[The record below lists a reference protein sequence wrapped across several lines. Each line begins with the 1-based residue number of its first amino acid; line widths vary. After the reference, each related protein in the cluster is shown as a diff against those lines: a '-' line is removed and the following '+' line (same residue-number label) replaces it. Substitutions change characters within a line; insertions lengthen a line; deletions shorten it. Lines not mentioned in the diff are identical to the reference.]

1 MSDLANSVSLE
12 DIEEK
17 GGKSSPLR
25 PASPLGAAPVRVLTI
40 LGLLLLW
47 SLATYFEWL
56 PAFYL
61 PSPRAVVEQF
71 FAVATEG
78 YADANLL
85 QHFDAS
91 LWRIL
96 AALLVALVTAVPA
109 GVAIG
114 LSPIARGILD
124 PIIEFLRPVPPL
136 AYLPLMVIWCG
147 IGETT
152 KVLIILIA
160 IFAPVAIT
168 TAAGVA
174 TVPSDRIDAARALG
188 ARRWQVLR
196 HVILPNALPSILTGV
211 RIGLGVGWSTL
222 IAAELV
228 AASRGLGIMI
238 KTASDFLQTDIVVLG
253 IFVIALVA
261 IGFEWLV
268 RLAERFLV
276 PWHGKA

>member
-1 MSDLANSVSLE
+1 MSDLVNSASL
-12 DIEEK
+12 DDLAAK
-17 GGKSSPLR
+17 DAKAGKAR
-25 PASPLGAAPVRVLTI
+25 PAALGAGPVRVVTVLA
-40 LGLLLLW
+40 LLLLW
-47 SLATYFEWL
+47 STASYFEWL

-61 PSPRAVVEQF
+61 PSPRAVLDQLYTV
-71 FAVATEG
+71 TTDG
-78 YADANLL
+78 YADATLL

-91 LWRIL
+91 LWRIVG
-96 AALLVALVTAVPA
+96 ALLIAFVTAVPA
-109 GVAIG
+109 GIAIG
-114 LSPIARGILD
+114 LSPVARGILD

-136 AYLPLMVIWCG
+136 AYLPLVVIWCG

-152 KVLIILIA
+152 KILIILIA

-174 TVPSDRIDAARALG
+174 TVPADRLDAARALG
-188 ARRWQVLR
+188 ASRWQVLR

-261 IGFEWLV
+261 IVFEWIV
-268 RLAERFLV
+268 RLAEKLLV

>member
-1 MSDLANSVSLE
+1 MSDLANSTRLSDLAPE
-12 DIEEK
+12 TGK
-17 GGKSSPLR
+17 GTAGTRVLLS
-25 PASPLGAAPVRVLTI
+25 AGPVRVVTVLA
-40 LGLLLLW
+40 LLLVW
-47 SLATYFEWL
+47 SIATYFEWL

-61 PSPRAVVEQF
+61 PSPRAVLDQLYTV
-71 FAVATEG
+71 TTDG
-78 YADANLL
+78 YADATLL
-85 QHFDAS
+85 QHLEAS

-96 AALLVALVTAVPA
+96 AALLIAFITAVPA

-136 AYLPLMVIWCG
+136 AYLPLVVIWCG

-174 TVPSDRIDAARALG
+174 AVPTDRLDAARALG
-188 ARRWQVLR
+188 ASKWQVLW
-196 HVILPNALPSILTGV
+196 HVILPNSLPSILTGV

-261 IGFEWLV
+261 IGFEWIV
-268 RLAERFLV
+268 RSVEKILV

>member
-1 MSDLANSVSLE
+1 MSDLANSVSLD

-17 GGKSSPLR
+17 SGKGGSGR

-61 PSPRAVVEQF
+61 PSPRAVIEQLI
-71 FAVATEG
+71 AVATEG
-78 YADANLL
+78 YADATLL

-96 AALLVALVTAVPA
+96 AALLVALLTAVPA
-109 GVAIG
+109 GIAIG

-160 IFAPVAIT
+160 IFAP
-168 TAAGVA
+168 
-174 TVPSDRIDAARALG
+174 DRIDAARALG

-268 RLAERFLV
+268 RLAEKLLV

>member
-1 MSDLANSVSLE
+1 MSDLANSTRLSDLAP
-12 DIEEK
+12 EESK
-17 GGKSSPLR
+17 GASGAR
-25 PASPLGAAPVRVLTI
+25 PGLSAGPVRIVTVLS
-40 LGLLLLW
+40 LLVLW
-47 SLATYFEWL
+47 SIATYFEWL

-61 PSPRAVVEQF
+61 PSPRAVLDQLYT
-71 FAVATEG
+71 VATEG
-78 YADANLL
+78 YADATLL

-96 AALLVALVTAVPA
+96 AALLIAFVTAVPA

-136 AYLPLMVIWCG
+136 AYLPLVVIWCG

-174 TVPSDRIDAARALG
+174 AVPTDRLDAARALG
-188 ARRWQVLR
+188 ASKWQVLW
-196 HVILPNALPSILTGV
+196 HVILPNSLPSILTGV

-261 IGFEWLV
+261 IGFEWIV
-268 RLAERFLV
+268 RSAEKILV

>member
-1 MSDLANSVSLE
+1 MSDLANSASLD
-12 DIEEK
+12 DIE
-17 GGKSSPLR
+17 GKSGKGR
-25 PASPLGAAPVRVLTI
+25 TGKRASPLGAAPVRVLTI
-40 LGLLLLW
+40 LALLLIW

-61 PSPRAVVEQF
+61 PSPRAVIEQLF
-71 FAVATEG
+71 TVATEG
-78 YADANLL
+78 YADATLL

-96 AALLVALVTAVPA
+96 AALLIALVTAVPA
-109 GVAIG
+109 GIAIG

-160 IFAPVAIT
+160 VFAPVAIT

-174 TVPSDRIDAARALG
+174 TVPPDRIDAARALG
-188 ARRWQVLR
+188 ARRWQVLW
-196 HVILPNALPSILTGV
+196 HVILPNALPSILTGI

-228 AASRGLGIMI
+228 AASQGLGIMI

-268 RLAERFLV
+268 RLAERLLV
-276 PWHGKA
+276 PWNGKA

>member
-12 DIEEK
+12 NIEEK
-17 GGKSSPLR
+17 SGKSSPGR
-25 PASPLGAAPVRVLTI
+25 PTSPLGAAPVRVLTI

-78 YADANLL
+78 YADATLL

-109 GVAIG
+109 GIAIG

>member
-1 MSDLANSVSLE
+1 MSDLANSASLQ
-12 DIEEK
+12 DIEER
-17 GGKSSPLR
+17 GGRGRRARS
-25 PASPLGAAPVRVLTI
+25 ATPLGATPVRILTI
-40 LGLLLLW
+40 LGLLVIW

-61 PSPRAVVEQF
+61 PSPQAVVEQLF
-71 FAVATEG
+71 TVATEG
-78 YADANLL
+78 YADATLL

-96 AALLVALVTAVPA
+96 AALLIALVTAVPA
-109 GVAIG
+109 GIAIG

-147 IGETT
+147 IGEST

-168 TAAGVA
+168 TAAGVGA
-174 TVPSDRIDAARALG
+174 VPPDRIDAARALG
-188 ARRWQVLR
+188 ARRWQVLW
-196 HVILPNALPSILTGV
+196 HVILPNALPSILTGI

-268 RLAERFLV
+268 RLAEKWLV
-276 PWHGKA
+276 PWHSKA

>member
-1 MSDLANSVSLE
+1 MSDLANSVSL
-12 DIEEK
+12 DDVEEQN
-17 GGKSSPLR
+17 GKVGSRKS
-25 PASPLGAAPVRVLTI
+25 ASPLGATPVRILTI
-40 LGLLLLW
+40 LGLLLTW

-61 PSPRAVVEQF
+61 PSPRAVVEQLF
-71 FAVATEG
+71 TVATEG
-78 YADANLL
+78 YADATLL

-91 LWRIL
+91 LARIL
-96 AALLVALVTAVPA
+96 AALLIALVTAVPA
-109 GVAIG
+109 GIAIG

-174 TVPSDRIDAARALG
+174 TVPPDRIDAGRALG
-188 ARRWQVLR
+188 ARRWQVLW
-196 HVILPNALPSILTGV
+196 HVILPNALPSILTGI

-228 AASRGLGIMI
+228 AASQGLGIMI

-261 IGFEWLV
+261 IGFEWIV
-268 RLAERFLV
+268 RLAEKLLV

>member
-1 MSDLANSVSLE
+1 MSDLANSASLDDVE
-12 DIEEK
+12 AKSGKK
-17 GGKSSPLR
+17 GARKPALPLR
-25 PASPLGAAPVRVLTI
+25 AAPVRVITI
-40 LGLLLLW
+40 LALLLIW

-61 PSPRAVVEQF
+61 PSPRAVVEQLF
-71 FAVATEG
+71 TVATEG
-78 YADANLL
+78 YADATLL

-96 AALLVALVTAVPA
+96 AALVIALVTAVPA
-109 GVAIG
+109 GIAIG

-174 TVPSDRIDAARALG
+174 TVPADRIDAARALG
-188 ARRWQVLR
+188 ARRWQVLW
-196 HVILPNALPSILTGV
+196 HVILPNALPSILTGI

-268 RLAERFLV
+268 RLAERLLV

>member
-1 MSDLANSVSLE
+1 MSDLANSASLSE
-12 DIEEK
+12 LQAQGGK
-17 GGKSSPLR
+17 GGGAGKSSALS
-25 PASPLGAAPVRVLTI
+25 AGPVRIVTI
-40 LGLLLLW
+40 LALLVLW

-61 PSPRAVVEQF
+61 PSPKAVLDQLFTV
-71 FAVATEG
+71 TTDG
-78 YADANLL
+78 YADATLL

-96 AALLVALVTAVPA
+96 GALLIAFATAVPA
-109 GVAIG
+109 GIAIG
-114 LSPIARGILD
+114 LSPIAGGILD

-174 TVPSDRIDAARALG
+174 TVPSDRLDAARALG
-188 ARRWQVLR
+188 AKKWQVLW

-261 IGFEWLV
+261 IAFEWIV
-268 RLAERFLV
+268 RIAEKILV